1 MQGSD
6 LQKIHRVDKN
16 IYTWNHRHT
25 TQHFLFFLRSKLGSP
40 RNLSYIY
47 QVNGVRAQILIKII
61 KVMMY
66 SVNQE
71 KNEFLTKDAIR
82 EMAPS
87 VFTEKADSSSTSKHY
102 VHIPTEKVIDDMSTL
117 GWGVVDAKQV
127 KARKN
132 QGYQKHMV
140 VFGNDN
146 LVVEGKDGDTVM
158 PRILMT
164 NSHDGKNSF
173 QFQAGLYRLICSNGL
188 VIADAEFANMKIRH
202 MGYDLT
208 ELKTVISE
216 IVEKLPLTVECMN
229 SLRAKEMSEKEQIKF
244 AKEALSTRLDEKAIS
259 KYTSEDIVE
268 LLSPTRREDKG
279 NDMWSVFN
287 VVQEKIVHGMFDV
300 YGVRGKVR
308 KARKIK
314 NFRQDTKV
322 NQELYKLAL
331 SYV

>member
-1 MQGSD
+1 M
-6 LQKIHRVDKN
+6 
-16 IYTWNHRHT
+16 
-25 TQHFLFFLRSKLGSP
+25 F
-40 RNLSYIY
+40 SYD
-47 QVNGVRAQILIKII
+47 
-61 KVMMY
+61 
-66 SVNQE
+66 SS

-82 EMAPS
+82 EIAPS

-102 VHIPTEKVIDDMSTL
+102 VHIPTEKVIDDMSSL

-146 LVVEGKDGDTVM
+146 LVVNGKDGDTVM

-173 QFQAGLYRLICSNGL
+173 QFQAGLYRLVCSNGL

-202 MGYDLT
+202 MGYDLA
-208 ELKTVISE
+208 ELKTVINE

-229 SLRAKEMSEKEQIKF
+229 KLKAKELSEQEQIKF
-244 AKEALSTRLDEKAIS
+244 AKEALATRLNERELS
-259 KYTSEDIVE
+259 NVTSDQILD
-268 LLSPTRREDKG
+268 LLAPTRDEDKG
-279 NDMWSVFN
+279 DDMWNVFN
-287 VVQEKIVHGMFDV
+287 VIQEKIIHGMFDV
-300 YGVRGKVR
+300 YGVNGKVR
-308 KARKIK
+308 KVRKIK

-322 NQELYKLAL
+322 NQELYQLAL

>member
-1 MQGSD
+1 MM
-6 LQKIHRVDKN
+6 
-16 IYTWNHRHT
+16 
-25 TQHFLFFLRSKLGSP
+25 F
-40 RNLSYIY
+40 SYD
-47 QVNGVRAQILIKII
+47 
-61 KVMMY
+61 
-66 SVNQE
+66 SS

-82 EMAPS
+82 EIAPS

-102 VHIPTEKVIDDMSTL
+102 VHIPTEKVIDDMSSL

-146 LVVEGKDGDTVM
+146 LVVNGKDGDTVM

-173 QFQAGLYRLICSNGL
+173 QFQAGLYRLVCSNGL

-202 MGYDLT
+202 MGYDLA
-208 ELKTVISE
+208 ELKTVINE

-229 SLRAKEMSEKEQIKF
+229 KLKAKELSEQEQIEF
-244 AKEALSTRLDEKAIS
+244 AKEALATRLSERELS
-259 KYTSEDIVE
+259 NVTSDQILD
-268 LLSPTRREDKG
+268 LLAPTRDEDKG
-279 NDMWSVFN
+279 DDMWNVFN
-287 VVQEKIVHGMFDV
+287 VIQEKIIHGMFDV
-300 YGVRGKVR
+300 YGVNGKVR
-308 KARKIK
+308 KVRKIK

-322 NQELYKLAL
+322 NQELYQLAL

>member
-1 MQGSD
+1 
-6 LQKIHRVDKN
+6 
-16 IYTWNHRHT
+16 
-25 TQHFLFFLRSKLGSP
+25 
-40 RNLSYIY
+40 
-47 QVNGVRAQILIKII
+47 
-61 KVMMY
+61 MMY
-66 SVNQE
+66 SYDSS

-82 EMAPS
+82 EIAPS
-87 VFTEKADSSSTSKHY
+87 VFTETADPSSTSKHY
-102 VHIPTEKVIDDMSTL
+102 VHIPTEQVIDDMSSL

-173 QFQAGLYRLICSNGL
+173 QFQAGLYRLVCSNGL

-208 ELKTVISE
+208 ELKTVINE

-229 SLRAKEMSEKEQIKF
+229 KLKAKELSENEQVKF
-244 AKEALSTRLDEKAIS
+244 AKEALATRLNEKELS
-259 KYTSEDIVE
+259 NVTSDQILD
-268 LLSPTRREDKG
+268 LLAPTRGEDKG
-279 NDMWSVFN
+279 DDMWNVFN
-287 VVQEKIVHGMFDV
+287 VVQEKIIHGMFEV
-300 YGVRGKVR
+300 YGVSGKVR

>member
-1 MQGSD
+1 M
-6 LQKIHRVDKN
+6 
-16 IYTWNHRHT
+16 
-25 TQHFLFFLRSKLGSP
+25 F
-40 RNLSYIY
+40 SYD
-47 QVNGVRAQILIKII
+47 
-61 KVMMY
+61 
-66 SVNQE
+66 SS

-82 EMAPS
+82 EIAPS

-102 VHIPTEKVIDDMSTL
+102 VHIPTEKVIDDMSSL

-146 LVVEGKDGDTVM
+146 LVVNGKDGDTVM

-173 QFQAGLYRLICSNGL
+173 QFQAGLYRLVCSNGL

-202 MGYDLT
+202 MGYDLA
-208 ELKTVISE
+208 ELKTVINE

-229 SLRAKEMSEKEQIKF
+229 KLKAKELSEQEQIKF
-244 AKEALSTRLDEKAIS
+244 AKEALATRLNERELS
-259 KYTSEDIVE
+259 NVTSDQILD
-268 LLSPTRREDKG
+268 LLAPTRDEDKG
-279 NDMWSVFN
+279 DDMWNVFN
-287 VVQEKIVHGMFDV
+287 VIQEKIIHGMFDV
-300 YGVRGKVR
+300 YGVSGKVR

-322 NQELYKLAL
+322 NQELYQLAL